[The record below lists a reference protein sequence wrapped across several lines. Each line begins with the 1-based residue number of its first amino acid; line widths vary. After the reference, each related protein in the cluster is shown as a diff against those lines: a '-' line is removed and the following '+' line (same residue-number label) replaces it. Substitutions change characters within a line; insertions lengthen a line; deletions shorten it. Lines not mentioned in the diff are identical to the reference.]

1 MARGVQTDMGGGFGR
16 EIDEE
21 VEGAAAVWLD
31 LQAEKKDLAEQ
42 LDAAA
47 EVLLAKMQARGLRLY
62 VCSDGTTLTVETDA
76 KVKGKRP
83 KRPKPDAVEEAANDA
98 RKALGKL
105 TEGGTTVTLKAP
117 GKPEVVIG
125 RGRRKGK
132 GEAN

>member
-31 LQAEKKDLAEQ
+31 LQAEKKDLTER

-47 EVLLAKMQARGLRLY
+47 EVLLVKMQSRGLKLY
-62 VCSDGTTLTVETDA
+62 VCSDGTTISVETDA

-83 KRPKPDAVEEAANDA
+83 KRPKPDAVDEAANGA
-98 RKALGKL
+98 RKALDNL
-105 TEGGTTVTLKAP
+105 TKDGTTVTLKTP

-125 RGRRKGK
+125 RGRKPPK
-132 GEAN
+132 GEN